1 MTNDFKDKNS
11 NKSFAPRLS
20 KEEYREKKKQ
30 ELQNAYGVI
39 DTEISE
45 MMSNPDKFRDYLD
58 NQSRLDRYSATN
70 VVLVCSQCPQA
81 TQLKNFEDWDK
92 SNVRINKGAKSI
104 SMLEP
109 VDYTK
114 SDGTTGIAYSVK
126 KVFDISQTNARRNP
140 APSANGNPQAV
151 FRTMLKASPVEI
163 DVVDE
168 LDLPGSV
175 AYYDNDKQTIFVKK
189 EVGDSTLLAQ
199 SLARELAH
207 AQISIDSDD
216 SYSCKNVQFQAVCIG
231 YMLCKKYGVDT
242 KEFAVE
248 NIPKG
253 FANKEPKK
261 IRSEL
266 TKMRNAMS
274 SINNRVY
281 DELNRAKQERSK
293 GHER

>member
-1 MTNDFKDKNS
+1 MKHLNI
-11 NKSFAPRLS
+11 
-20 KEEYREKKKQ
+20 Q
-30 ELQNAYGVI
+30 Q
-39 DTEISE
+39 
-45 MMSNPDKFRDYLD
+45 
-58 NQSRLDRYSATN
+58 
-70 VVLVCSQCPQA
+70 
-81 TQLKNFEDWDK
+81 K

-163 DVVDE
+163 DIVDE

-216 SYSCKNVQFQAVCIG
+216 SYSRKNVQFQAVCIG

-253 FANKEPKK
+253 FANKEPKE